1 MNEIEKLTQALRD
14 NEDLSFGGIRTL
26 KMIEDVYK
34 KQLVGNVP
42 EANVQPQL
50 ADVLEIVDGVL
61 NTIPFYAYGD
71 NEAAVRM
78 IEALHKIRDKVLEHV
93 G

>member
-1 MNEIEKLTQALRD
+1 VPQGQANDR
-14 NEDLSFGGIRTL
+14 ERSAY
-26 KMIEDVYK
+26 V
-34 KQLVGNVP
+34 
-42 EANVQPQL
+42 QL

-61 NTIPFYAYGD
+61 KTIPFYAYGN

-93 G
+93 VQLFLIRHMA